1 VKHTPEPWFAGR
13 TDMRSYLGDGTPV
26 HYVYRGDAETAQ
38 TRIRIVPMP
47 GSDADP
53 TDDALRIV
61 ACVNACAGLDIA
73 KVKALLDAVRAE
85 CESKYDDKIST
96 AEHTRRQHVRMRACD
111 ELRDSMRTN
120 MPTQ

>member
-1 VKHTPEPWFAGR
+1 MKHTPEPWFAGR

-73 KVKALLDAVRAE
+73 KVAALLDACREEAKHDPAGSE
-85 CESKYDDKIST
+85 WPS
-96 AEHTRRQHVRMRACD
+96 RMGATMAAQMSLID
-111 ELRDSMRTN
+111 SIRDGGG
-120 MPTQ
+120 Q

>member
-1 VKHTPEPWFAGR
+1 MKHTPEPWFAGR

-73 KVKALLDAVRAE
+73 KVSALLDAVRAWANADRGQASHE
-85 CESKYDDKIST
+85 AYGLVEIALY
-96 AEHTRRQHVRMRACD
+96 HTGNSIRAAKGGTC
-111 ELRDSMRTN
+111 N
-120 MPTQ
+120 P